1 MGLTIFMMLFFQ
13 KSFEINMTERLAFV
27 VAFVA
32 SGLIGLLLQRLF
44 AHYRL
49 FDRINQRSSHT
60 TNATRTGGMGV
71 FLTLV
76 IITSYYYLTNNQT
89 FDFSLLIPLAIM
101 FTVGVYDD
109 FYNADF
115 KLKLLLQIIVAKIII
130 DLGFSI
136 NSFYGFFGLYD
147 LSWLATQLFTAFV
160 FIIIVNSINFIDGI
174 DGLAVTL
181 VIKAILVIEFFLNY
195 SSGLMVL
202 GFLIIAAL
210 LPLYYFNFKRK
221 NKVFLGDAGSLF
233 LGTLV
238 SIYVFRLLSLDTS
251 LVDSFQM
258 NKALFS
264 MTVIAYPLID
274 VLRVFILRASRKQ
287 SPFKAD
293 QNHLHHILLK
303 RGLNHFQITALILL
317 FDILFLIGIVLI
329 FKY

>member
-1 MGLTIFMMLFFQ
+1 MDETLV
-13 KSFEINMTERLAFV
+13 FV
-27 VAFVA
+27 VAFAVN
-32 SGLIGLLLQRLF
+32 GLIGLLLQRLF
-44 AHYRL
+44 VYYRF
-49 FDRINQRSSHT
+49 FDGFNDRSSHT
-60 TNATRTGGMGV
+60 THATRTGGMGV

-76 IITSYYYLTNNQT
+76 IITSYYYFTNNQI

-115 KLKLLLQIIVAKIII
+115 KIKLLLQIIVAKIII

-147 LSWLATQLFTAFV
+147 LSWLAAQLFTVFV

-174 DGLAVTL
+174 DGLAITL

-195 SSGLMVL
+195 SSGLTVL
-202 GFLIIAAL
+202 GFLVMGTL

-238 SIYVFRLLSLDTS
+238 SIYVFRLLALDTS

-264 MTVIAYPLID
+264 MTVLAYPLID

-293 QNHLHHILLK
+293 QNHLHHLLLK
-303 RGLNHFQITALILL
+303 RGLSHFQSTALILL
-317 FDILFLIGIVLI
+317 FDTLFLMGIVLI
-329 FKY
+329 FK